1 MPAFGHGRTLLALRG
16 SEALAAKALPERAM
30 SALYEPIYPG
40 VYAPWGID
48 LSAGQRARAA

>member
-1 MPAFGHGRTLLALRG
+1 MDELEWPFVG

-30 SALYEPIYPG
+30 RQLYEPIYPG